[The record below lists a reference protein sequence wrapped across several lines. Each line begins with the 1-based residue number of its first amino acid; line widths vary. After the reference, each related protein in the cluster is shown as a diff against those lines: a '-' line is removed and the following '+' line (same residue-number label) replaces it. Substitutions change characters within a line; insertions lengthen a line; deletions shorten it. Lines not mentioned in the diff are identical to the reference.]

1 MLAEGRFQGLI
12 QEEVSWLS
20 LNSGVHGRGRAGDPV
35 GFPQCSLNTLCLSPT
50 ERSLRYDLLG
60 NPLSRVT
67 TPTGNWECPFVSS
80 SSGLDWDFQPTP
92 CLVKPLGPTP

>member
-60 NPLSRVT
+60 NPLSMCVVYVFTQVMFVHVQAKDVRVLWVT
-67 TPTGNWECPFVSS
+67 SSDCP
-80 SSGLDWDFQPTP
+80 GLA
-92 CLVKPLGPTP
+92 L